1 MSRGK
6 NKRMGRP
13 SLGDRK
19 LVQRMVTSDPEVEQ
33 FLRQNPSVNAS
44 DVFRR
49 GIHSLM
55 PKDPDTI
62 RLSKLAEE
70 ISGLRVDLATKEAEY
85 NGLKSRVDDRTK
97 LQLDLKLEQECH
109 AWYFRSLVQA
119 GIFNVR
125 RRPTIDPDPVIRDY
139 LNEPDPEKRKI
150 HRYELESADRG
161 WKLTDRATSA
171 TKRLLSSY
179 IGRDGYLV
187 PMEGTTYLTPS
198 ESDLYDRYSLRL
210 DYKMFEKEYLSN
222 PKIDDL
228 PLEYFKQFSP
238 IIRGT
243 TQEMEGSIKRET
255 KQKMMPFYQNPPEIS
270 VDEAKTRV
278 EKPYRRGD

>member
-1 MSRGK
+1 
-6 NKRMGRP
+6 MGRP

-222 PKIDDL
+222 LKIDDL

-243 TQEMEGSIKRET
+243 TQEMERSIKRET

-270 VDEAKTRV
+270 VDEAKTRI
-278 EKPYRRGD
+278 EKPYRGGD

>member
-70 ISGLRVDLATKEAEY
+70 ISGLRVDLAIKEAEY
-85 NGLKSRVDDRTK
+85 NSLKSRVDDRTK

-270 VDEAKTRV
+270 VDEAKTRI
-278 EKPYRRGD
+278 EKPYRGGD

>member
-70 ISGLRVDLATKEAEY
+70 ISDLRVDLAIKEAEY
-85 NGLKSRVDDRTK
+85 NSLKSRVDDREK

-150 HRYELESADRG
+150 HKYELESTDRG

-222 PKIDDL
+222 LKIDDL

-243 TQEMEGSIKRET
+243 TQEMERSIKRET

-270 VDEAKTRV
+270 VDEAKTRI
-278 EKPYRRGD
+278 EKPYRGGD